1 MNKFLNENCSE
12 AKNLMD
18 KYLEK
23 QVQSFE
29 IEPHTEDYRERQD
42 VSNENQKLKNLLKGA
57 VEKEFAP
64 QSLIDS
70 IRCGIRR

>member
-1 MNKFLNENCSE
+1 MKKFLNENCGG

-18 KYLEK
+18 EYLEK
-23 QVQSFE
+23 QVKDFE
-29 IEPHTEDYRERQD
+29 IEQRAEDCSGCQD
-42 VSNENQKLKNLLKGA
+42 VSNESRKLKNLLKRAIG
-57 VEKEFAP
+57 KEFAP

>member
-1 MNKFLNENCSE
+1 MKKILSENCGDV
-12 AKNLMD
+12 KNLMD

-23 QVQSFE
+23 QVKKFE
-29 IEPHTEDYRERQD
+29 IEQHAEDCRDCQD
-42 VSNENQKLKNLLKGA
+42 VSNESRKLKTLLKRA

-70 IRCGIRR
+70 IKQGIRR